1 MRCRAWLG
9 VHLFMAGFQGRLA
22 LCRCPGLCRV
32 VQVVVTERIV
42 GNARAI
48 HRIGYGGV

>member
-9 VHLFMAGFQGRLA
+9 VHFVYGWIPGKAGVVPMSRLV
-22 LCRCPGLCRV
+22 RV

-48 HRIGYGGV
+48 HRIGYGGA